1 MLFAVAEFLVL
12 YGLEAHTVKKSD
24 LSSLDFAWNRFFMM
38 MFRAGDIRI
47 VVIFLF

>member
-12 YGLEAHTVKKSD
+12 YGLEAHPVKKSD